1 MGYAV
6 VLNTASNADTS
17 GGTFADSLTA
27 NTGGGASDS
36 LSVANYNSANPDVA
50 GARVIEMWGI
60 DDAHKAEISWKYTRP
75 SSTHDQ
81 EYGLR
86 ANIPAAALGGA
97 GTNAAF
103 NFLDGFGTVPLFKS
117 DTPTVA
123 VTSTAEDVV
132 VVSWLTEYDDLPGAA
147 GIFVTPQYV
156 MANRKSTGGFYVNP
170 EASATLGG
178 YGTSVGIASSDNRY
192 HANTWYAIL
201 GWTVQVQFTTI
212 SFVGPDFGGQRVG
225 GPVGS
230 LSLNSSTFFWDL
242 SLKWGHGL
250 IPCWNSN
257 NFGNTYVVACDAESD
272 TTPKVDLLMYELT
285 TPNNTTPVG

>member
-6 VLNTASNADTS
+6 VLNTASNPSAS
-17 GGTFADSLTA
+17 GGTFADTLIA

-36 LSVANYNSANPDVA
+36 LSVANYIAADENLAA
-50 GARVIEMWGI
+50 ARIVEMWGI
-60 DDAHKAEISWKYTRP
+60 DDAHPCEVSWRYTRP
-75 SSTHDQ
+75 TSTHDQ

-86 ANIPAAALGGA
+86 SNIPAAALGGA

-123 VTSTAEDVV
+123 VTDTSEDVV
-132 VVSWLTEYDDLPGAA
+132 IVSWLTEYDNLPGAA
-147 GIFVTPQYV
+147 GVFVSPQYV
-156 MANRKSTGGFYVNP
+156 QANRKSTAGFYVNP
-170 EASATLGG
+170 EASGTLGA

-201 GWTVQVQFTTI
+201 GWTVRIQFTTI
-212 SFVGPDFGGQRVG
+212 SFVGPDFGGQRIG
-225 GPVGS
+225 GPVAS

-242 SLKWGHGL
+242 SLKWGKGL

-257 NFGNTYVVACDAESD
+257 NFGNTYVVACDAESE
-272 TTPKVDLLMYELT
+272 TAPKVDLLMYELT
-285 TPNNTTPVG
+285 TPNNTIPAG